1 MPTSSSALF
10 GSGFPLA
17 QMSAPGPIA
26 SVRAVSLHVGSQGQT
41 GSLQRGAC
49 SALVTQSGRMDR
61 DHFEYV
67 TSISVRKGANADT
80 SFNGVTLMV

>member
-1 MPTSSSALF
+1 MNWTAKLQYVRFRGTERHSPAVAL
-10 GSGFPLA
+10 
-17 QMSAPGPIA
+17 
-26 SVRAVSLHVGSQGQT
+26 GQ
-41 GSLQRGAC
+41 L
-49 SALVTQSGRMDR
+49 LTQSGRMDR